1 MASKKG
7 DDTHE
12 NKNHPIGGPW
22 RFDYAGGVQNV
33 QAGVVG
39 ITPNVTPSGAAVKS
53 DAIMSFNTTGLGG
66 SRISGLSLY
75 GNGNAAQTG
84 ATFSITDGTTT
95 HLGTFNYGANTTSAT
110 ELAITWTGGNWNL
123 LTNKTY
129 TISLLLAQ
137 NNQFTSINA
146 SGSVYNVQPGIS
158 DYWASPIS
166 DNSNHVAI
174 QLYYD
179 PASVPEPG
187 TMILTGSALVAGAIC
202 AQIKRRRKKRTE
214 AETAL

>member
-1 MASKKG
+1 MGAFG
-7 DDTHE
+7 AL
-12 NKNHPIGGPW
+12 IML
-22 RFDYAGGVQNV
+22 GVQNV

-53 DAIMSFNTTGLGG
+53 NAIMSFNTTGLGG

-84 ATFSITDGTTT
+84 EGFSITDGTTT
-95 HLGTFNYGANTTSAT
+95 HSGTFNIGANTVEST
-110 ELAITWTGGNWNL
+110 ELAIAWTGGNWDL

-129 TISLLLAQ
+129 TISLTLTSASDFLRI
-137 NNQFTSINA
+137 NNT
-146 SGSVYNVQPGIS
+146 GSVYDVQPGIS
-158 DYWASPIS
+158 DYWATPTSADP
-166 DNSNHVAI
+166 NHVAI

-187 TMILTGSALVAGAIC
+187 TMVLTGSALVAGAIC

>member
-1 MASKKG
+1 MGAVG
-7 DDTHE
+7 AL
-12 NKNHPIGGPW
+12 IML
-22 RFDYAGGVQNV
+22 GVQNV

-53 DAIMSFNTTGLGG
+53 NAIMSFNTTGLGG

-84 ATFSITDGTTT
+84 EGFSITDGTTT
-95 HLGTFNYGANTTSAT
+95 HTGTFDLGANTTSAS

-129 TISLLLAQ
+129 TISLSLTRANDFL
-137 NNQFTSINA
+137 SINNT
-146 SGSVYNVQPGIS
+146 GSVYDVQPGIS
-158 DYWASPIS
+158 DYWATPTSADP
-166 DNSNHVAI
+166 NHVAI

-187 TMILTGSALVAGAIC
+187 TMVLTGSALVAGAIC